1 MTARYLV
8 LEDSPRGFDAYRG
21 ASHGIP
27 WPERLSSR
35 DAETLRVDRATSFAG
50 DLDGVISYVSLC
62 CKSTPWLRVL
72 ALYGG
77 LLDVPPPAI
86 PLVPSVFIG
95 YDVWTTTQY
104 SLIEQAVLGGV
115 PDGTHAV
122 ALQPALNGFG
132 LFDTQEDAQRL
143 RLLWKA
149 STCSVWTTCMCPRC
163 IGCCRSRG
171 AMSSSF
177 SPSCSVRC
185 GPSHSVEPGET
196 LGV

>member
-21 ASHGIP
+21 VSHGIP

-35 DAETLRVDRATSFAG
+35 DAETLRIDRATSFAG

-132 LFDTQEDAQRL
+132 LFDTPEDAQRL

-149 STCSVWTTCMCPRC
+149 DPESFDVFGVDDVHVSALYWVLSLP
-163 IGCCRSRG
+163 GCDVELVQPELQR
-171 AMSSSF
+171 
-177 SPSCSVRC
+177 PVRPIALC
-185 GPSHSVEPGET
+185 
-196 LGV
+196 